1 MAQGDGK
8 WDGLPSCLRSLAGL
22 EPGPTR
28 KDNLRFLGMEA
39 LTLELGRNH
48 SLEQEPEIPERIS
61 PRRFR
66 LTVVVVGVSIAI
78 VLLFV
83 AFPPHTP
90 LDKADQVGYAVCH
103 RIPERSFQVD
113 GRPLPLCARCTGT
126 FLGAMLGLAAM
137 ALLRRHK
144 ASRMPSTAILGVLVL
159 FIGLWAFDGLNS
171 YMTLFPGAPHLYEP
185 QNWLRMTTG
194 LLNGLALIL
203 FVFPIFN
210 FTLWREP
217 TQERVIKSAWE
228 LVAFLPVV
236 ALLVLIAQ
244 AGLDL
249 LLYPLA
255 LISSLGVVVLLTL
268 INSMI
273 AAVVLG
279 REGYARSWSQA
290 AVPLVV
296 GVAMALL
303 EIAAMVLL
311 RDYLT
316 AAVGLSF

>member
-1 MAQGDGK
+1 
-8 WDGLPSCLRSLAGL
+8 
-22 EPGPTR
+22 
-28 KDNLRFLGMEA
+28 
-39 LTLELGRNH
+39 
-48 SLEQEPEIPERIS
+48 
-61 PRRFR
+61 
-66 LTVVVVGVSIAI
+66 LTVVVVGISIAI

-83 AFPPHTP
+83 ALPPHKP
-90 LDKADQVGYAVCH
+90 LDKAERVGYAVCH
-103 RIPERSFQVD
+103 RIPERSFQVN

-137 ALLRRHK
+137 VLLRRHK
-144 ASRMPSTAILGVLVL
+144 ASLLPPVASLAVLVL
-159 FIGLWAFDGLNS
+159 FVALWAFDGLNS

-194 LLNGLALIL
+194 LLNGLALVL
-203 FVFPIFN
+203 FVLPIFN

-217 TQERVIKSAWE
+217 TQEHAIKSVWE
-228 LVAFLPVV
+228 LLAFLPVV

-255 LISSLGVVVLLTL
+255 LISSLGVIVLLTL

-279 REGYARSWSQA
+279 REGHAVSWSQA

-296 GVAMALL
+296 GAAMAIL
-303 EIAAMVLL
+303 EITAMILL

-316 AAVGLSF
+316 AAVGLPF